1 MQSTDLTTFSGTNT
15 PKRSLNFWQGG
26 AIVDKPN
33 EAGNPSCSLVDV
45 SSQVLKSAI
54 SKCKTKS
61 CKSSPKLETKLFF
74 YSNVTDTKYFIINS
88 SIKTIKCHTSNI
100 LCPLTCEDCGTLSRA
115 H

>member
-1 MQSTDLTTFSGTNT
+1 MQSTDLTTFSGANT
-15 PKRSLNFWQGG
+15 PKRSLKFWQGG